1 MPITSF
7 QNTFVEPQLIG
18 ESAALLAIRSTV
30 ELIAP
35 SDAKVLITGESG
47 VGKDVVSRYLHARST
62 RRDRPFV
69 AVNCAALNEGLLE
82 SELFGH
88 VRGSFTGAYRD
99 KIGKL
104 QLADTGTIF
113 LDEIGEMALRMQA
126 LLLRFLENG
135 EIQPVGSDRPVRR
148 VQVRVVAATNRAL
161 DELIAAGRF
170 REDLMYRL
178 NVINLY
184 VPPLR
189 ERREDIRP
197 LVNHIVDRLGRRVSI
212 AEPALR
218 ALEAYKWPGNVRE
231 LQNVV
236 EQAALMANGPTI
248 EVENLP
254 PAVRLP
260 ARGAS
265 APNVE
270 RRRRVADQFY
280 DGLVSGTHTFWEH
293 VYSLFLQRDLTREDL
308 RYLVKKGLV
317 ATGGNYRAL
326 VTLFGMPDS
335 DYKRFLNALASHD
348 CAIDFR
354 PFRTGR
360 APQPERFE
368 VPRVLDGAA
377 QACAV

>member
-1 MPITSF
+1 MPDTCF
-7 QNTFVEPQLIG
+7 QNFAEPKLIG
-18 ESAALLAIRSTV
+18 ESAALLAIRSTI

-35 SDAKVLITGESG
+35 SNAKVLITGESG

-135 EIQPVGSDRPVRR
+135 EIQPVGSERPVRR
-148 VQVRVVAATNRAL
+148 VQVRVIAATNQAL
-161 DELIAAGRF
+161 DELISAGRF
-170 REDLMYRL
+170 RVDLMYRL
-178 NVINLY
+178 SVINLY

-197 LVNHIVDRLGRRVSI
+197 LVHHILERLGRRVSF

-218 ALEAYKWPGNVRE
+218 ALETYRWPGNVRE

-236 EQAALMANGPTI
+236 EQAALMANGSI
-248 EVENLP
+248 VGVETLP
-254 PAVRLP
+254 PAIREP
-260 ARGAS
+260 TCGAS
-265 APNVE
+265 VPNVE
-270 RRRRVADQFY
+270 RRRQVGDQFY
-280 DGLVSGTHTFWEH
+280 EGLVSGTYAFWEH
-293 VYSLFLQRDLTREDL
+293 VYNLFLQRDLTRRDL
-308 RYLVKKGLV
+308 RHIVRKGLI

-348 CAIDFR
+348 CAVDFH

-360 APQPERFE
+360 APLPEEFE
-368 VPRVLDGAA
+368 PLRVLNRSAET
-377 QACAV
+377 CAV